1 MKTNMPKT
9 LQGKVIRPAML
20 EIGVADAQQLATT
33 VAFYQALL
41 GQTNQPFRL
50 TTDMALLCIAT
61 EDGSSHTTIYWEV
74 PGQSAGLKAA
84 YEDLIKNHGCGGI
97 KPPYKPKSTLQQE
110 KGALEICT
118 LADPAGNVLGLVVN
132 PSYPMI

>member
-1 MKTNMPKT
+1 M
-9 LQGKVIRPAML
+9 I
-20 EIGVADAQQLATT
+20 EIGVADAKQLATT
-33 VAFYQALL
+33 VAFYQMLL
-41 GQTNQPFRL
+41 SQTNQPFRL

-74 PGQSAGLKAA
+74 PGQSAGLKTA

-97 KPPYKPKSTLQQE
+97 KPPHKPKGALL
-110 KGALEICT
+110 KGELEICT